1 MCRLIAAETLDEG
14 YFQTS
19 EESEAFRREYEMR
32 RIKQAGFFLFMS
44 LVVIKCIYEFVGKC
58 HHKVS

>member
-1 MCRLIAAETLDEG
+1 LDEG

>member
-1 MCRLIAAETLDEG
+1 LDEG

-32 RIKQAGFFLFMS
+32 RIKQAGFLFTEHAMS
-44 LVVIKCIYEFVGKC
+44 SPHQML
-58 HHKVS
+58 S

>member
-1 MCRLIAAETLDEG
+1 LDEG

-32 RIKQAGFFLFMS
+32 RIKQAGFLFTEHVICSSNAFLN
-44 LVVIKCIYEFVGKC
+44 CR
-58 HHKVS
+58 